1 MCRYT
6 LYMCSSNVENMVVF
20 RNTNVCVYRLET
32 EKSSVLSLVHTTQ
45 RLSRGGELGDSLGT
59 LGDGMLGKFSRKEK
73 SDSGLDLTGGK
84 GGLLVVSGKLGGFK
98 GDSVEDIVDEG
109 VQDGDTL
116 LGDTSLRVNL
126 FQHLVDVG
134 RVGFNS
140 LLGLGT
146 SLLGGLCSFLSWC
159 LGHCVTFLNH
169 V

>member
-1 MCRYT
+1 
-6 LYMCSSNVENMVVF
+6 
-20 RNTNVCVYRLET
+20 
-32 EKSSVLSLVHTTQ
+32 
-45 RLSRGGELGDSLGT
+45 
-59 LGDGMLGKFSRKEK
+59 MLGKFSRKEK

-84 GGLLVVSGKLGGFK
+84 GSLLVVSGKLGGFK
-98 GDSVEDIVDEG
+98 GDSIEDIVDEG

-146 SLLGGLCSFLSWC
+146 SLLGGLSSFFSWC
-159 LGHCVTFLNH
+159 LGHCVTFLNQL
-169 V
+169 VN

>member
-1 MCRYT
+1 
-6 LYMCSSNVENMVVF
+6 
-20 RNTNVCVYRLET
+20 
-32 EKSSVLSLVHTTQ
+32 
-45 RLSRGGELGDSLGT
+45 
-59 LGDGMLGKFSRKEK
+59 MLGKFSRKEK

-84 GGLLVVSGKLGGFK
+84 GSLLVVSGKLGGFK

-159 LGHCVTFLNH
+159 LGHCVTFLNQL
-169 V
+169 VN